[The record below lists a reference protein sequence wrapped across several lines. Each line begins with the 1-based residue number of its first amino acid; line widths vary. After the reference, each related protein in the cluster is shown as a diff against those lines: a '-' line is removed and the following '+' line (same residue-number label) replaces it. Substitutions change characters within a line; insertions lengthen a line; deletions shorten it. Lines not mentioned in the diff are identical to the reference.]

1 MGVVLYVLV
10 CGALPFDGQT
20 LPDLKR
26 RVLQGRFRIPFFM
39 SSDCENLIRHMLVVD
54 VNKRYTINQIKRD
67 RWIIQ
72 GEPYDFLEEEDEF
85 CCSTSADDN
94 QLIELDEDI
103 FEQTCQFFGEEDHSK
118 VREV

>member
-39 SSDCENLIRHMLVVD
+39 SSDCENLIKHMLVVD

-85 CCSTSADDN
+85 RCSNDEN
-94 QLIELDEDI
+94 QPIEVDEEI
-103 FEQTCQFFGEEDHSK
+103 FEQTCQMVGEENHSK